1 MWGREVG
8 VDEKEG
14 IWMRHK
20 GRGPGGPVFLRRGLP
35 SLMELMVSLEREL
48 ALRTCEWRELAISA
62 AGVFIPELEQ
72 GGVLE
77 VEASSRSEL

>member
-1 MWGREVG
+1 M
-8 VDEKEG
+8 DET
-14 IWMRHK
+14 
-20 GRGPGGPVFLRRGLP
+20 RGLSRRGSGSPERSL
-35 SLMELMVSLEREL
+35 SALMELMVSLEREL

-77 VEASSRSEL
+77 VEASNRSEL

>member
-1 MWGREVG
+1 M
-8 VDEKEG
+8 DDT
-14 IWMRHK
+14 
-20 GRGPGGPVFLRRGLP
+20 RGLSIRGSCSPQRGLP

>member
-20 GRGPGGPVFLRRGLP
+20 GRGPGGPVFLRRGSP
-35 SLMELMVSLEREL
+35 FSDGAHGQPEGEL
-48 ALRTCEWRELAISA
+48 ALGTCDWRELAVGTA
-62 AGVFIPELEQ
+62 EDFILEN
-72 GGVLE
+72 GREG
-77 VEASSRSEL
+77 

>member
-1 MWGREVG
+1 M
-8 VDEKEG
+8 DET
-14 IWMRHK
+14 
-20 GRGPGGPVFLRRGLP
+20 RGLSIRGSCSPQRGLP

-77 VEASSRSEL
+77 VEASNRSEL